1 MKAIKWIVIV
11 IGAVFVCNILL
22 TGVNILQK
30 GGSYKGASMEE
41 ILGVSPEKA
50 TAADIERLGKAE
62 VFQLFYAARTPSFA
76 SMKGEYRA
84 RTLAVGIMAAGADFF
99 THNFFGPGRWE
110 GKAFFPF
117 GNDKGWGYNL
127 FRVVGVD
134 GREAIARTRKMD
146 TFIGRSLIDDKSS
159 FHLVYSPYNGG
170 AVKSMR
176 DEIRMINDR
185 LYLGM
190 GHMALGGG
198 PVNPAPFILIGPA
211 DRWIG
216 LDNDK

>member
-1 MKAIKWIVIV
+1 
-11 IGAVFVCNILL
+11 
-22 TGVNILQK
+22 
-30 GGSYKGASMEE
+30 
-41 ILGVSPEKA
+41 
-50 TAADIERLGKAE
+50 
-62 VFQLFYAARTPSFA
+62 
-76 SMKGEYRA
+76 MKGEYRA

-134 GREAIARTRKMD
+134 GREAIVRTRKMD

-211 DRWIG
+211 ERWIG